1 MTIYE
6 EAPVRTDTFAVAAT
20 PLTTT
25 LNWTAV
31 QVIVDNPTTWW
42 LYLPAAR
49 RYIRPGLMGAVVP
62 FPGSTE
68 VSAQWQAPIG
78 YSQPTPIAGQEAT
91 LIWLSAGVEA
101 SPHPGVA
108 AVVSQQQS
116 VQASVIAPAAGSNT
130 VHVPIPSGT
139 LAIGFGVRSE
149 AIPSEPGHFYQLPQL
164 VSIIGDQT
172 DIEYFATT
180 VISAATAVLARPF
193 DPSDTTVQVSL
204 TAAAGDQS
212 KIDVL
217 AWPIAI
223 SVAITQNPGDN
234 PIAVVA
240 SNPGN
245 GQPLTIDTGLDG
257 TEAMLGVSMNL
268 ANPAPW
274 QRGSKI
280 LRIAASIAAGATA
293 GLLAANANVTLYLFT
308 LSLGV
313 DAPAAGPVVLQDTN
327 GNNLHDFETTASIPN
342 PFVGGGTNLTKGLG
356 IQLHNFGA
364 GTLAV
369 RGSLVYTPA

>member
-6 EAPVRTDTFAVAAT
+6 QPPVRTDTLAVAAT

-116 VQASVIAPAAGSNT
+116 VQASVIAPAGGNNT

-139 LAIGFGVRSE
+139 LSIGFAVRSE
-149 AIPSEPGHFYQLPQL
+149 AIPGEPGHFYETPQA
-164 VSIIGDQT
+164 VSIFGDQT
-172 DIEYFATT
+172 DIEYFSTTLATDT
-180 VISAATAVLARPF
+180 SVLAVPF
-193 DPSDTTVQVSL
+193 DPSDMTVEVIL
-204 TAAAGDQS
+204 AAAAGDQS

-217 AWPIAI
+217 AWPIAV
-223 SVAITQNPGDN
+223 SVAVRQNPGDN
-234 PIAVVA
+234 PIGVTLIVPSTDISYSIDNPAVGEN
-240 SNPGN
+240 S
-245 GQPLTIDTGLDG
+245 
-257 TEAMLGVSMNL
+257 LGVSL
-268 ANPAPW
+268 FQATPAPW
-274 QRGSKI
+274 QRGSTI
-280 LRIAASIAAGATA
+280 LRFAASIAAGATA
-293 GLLAANANVTLYLFT
+293 PLLAANANVTLYLFT
-308 LSLGV
+308 MSLGV

-327 GNNLHDFETTASIPN
+327 GTNLHDFETTASIPN
-342 PFVGGGTNLTKGLG
+342 PFFGGGTNLAKGLG

-364 GTLAV
+364 GILAV
-369 RGSLVYTPA
+369 RGSMPYTPA

>member
-6 EAPVRTDTFAVAAT
+6 QPPVRTDTFAVAAT

-78 YSQPTPIAGQEAT
+78 YAQPAPIAGQEAT

-108 AVVSQQQS
+108 PVTSQQQN
-116 VQASVIAPAAGSNT
+116 VQASVIAPAGGSNT
-130 VHVPIPSGT
+130 VHVPIPNGT
-139 LAIGFGVRSE
+139 LAIGFAVRSE
-149 AIPSEPGHFYQLPQL
+149 AIPGEPGHFYETPQL
-164 VSIIGDQT
+164 VGIIGDQT
-172 DIEYFATT
+172 DIEYLVTTSATNTT
-180 VISAATAVLARPF
+180 VLAVPF
-193 DPSDTTVQVSL
+193 DSSDTTVQVNL
-204 TAAAGDQS
+204 TAAAGEQS
-212 KIDVL
+212 KVDVL

-223 SVAITQNPGDN
+223 SVAIRQNPGDN

-240 SNPGN
+240 SNPTN
-245 GQPLTIDTGLDG
+245 GQPLNIDTGLDG
-257 TEAMLGVSMNL
+257 TEQLLGVSQFL
-268 ANPAPW
+268 ATPAPW

-280 LRIAASIAAGATA
+280 LRIAASIAAGTTA

-327 GNNLHDFETTASIPN
+327 GNNLHDFETTASVPN

-364 GTLAV
+364 GALAV